1 MVVQQD
7 ETLRVVHQRPFDDR
21 PAVDG
26 CLCEGSLGKHFRGDY
41 RIVIGEE
48 DPPDLLMVQSVEN
61 VMDRVRSRLAV
72 ENLCGLFAFV
82 FK

>member
-1 MVVQQD
+1 MQED
-7 ETLRVVHQRPFDDR
+7 ETPYVDHKRTLDDR

-61 VMDRVRSRLAV
+61 VMDGVRGCLAV

>member
-1 MVVQQD
+1 MIVLLSMDVCV
-7 ETLRVVHQRPFDDR
+7 RVPI
-21 PAVDG
+21 
-26 CLCEGSLGKHFRGDY
+26 GKHFRGDY

-61 VMDRVRSRLAV
+61 VMDGVRGRLAV